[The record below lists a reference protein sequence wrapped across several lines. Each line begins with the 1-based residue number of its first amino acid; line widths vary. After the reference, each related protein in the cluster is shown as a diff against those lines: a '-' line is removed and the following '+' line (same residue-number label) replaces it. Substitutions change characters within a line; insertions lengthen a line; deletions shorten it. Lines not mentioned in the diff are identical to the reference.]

1 MLKIC
6 CQPGALASA
15 RGGRYPHAKAP
26 PRTARPSDWRAKLED
41 FMDAWRSG
49 RRHLL
54 VSVLA
59 ILAAVAPAAAQDKTD
74 DYPNRP
80 IRVIAPA
87 PPGGMI
93 DIVSRVFAQKV
104 GERTKQTVV
113 VENRS
118 GGNSAIGADLVAKA
132 KPDGYTLLMGFHGT
146 NAVLPH
152 LDPKLPFDPAKDFA
166 PVALLAVGPSVLLVH
181 PSVPATSVK
190 ELVALAKA
198 KPGALSYASFGNGT
212 SAHLMAEQFKLHAG
226 VDILHVPYRGA
237 APATQDV
244 VAGQVPM
251 MFDVIGT
258 AVSYIKDGRLRAL
271 AVTSATRS
279 PVFPDLPTIA
289 ESGYPQFESGAW
301 FGLFAPT
308 GTPAPIVAWLNREAN
323 LAFSEPDVR
332 QRFELQGM
340 TLPLGTPEAL
350 GAFAAAD
357 SRRWGDVVRRAG
369 IKLE

>member
-1 MLKIC
+1 M
-6 CQPGALASA
+6 GT
-15 RGGRYPHAKAP
+15 
-26 PRTARPSDWRAKLED
+26 RTI
-41 FMDAWRSG
+41 G
-49 RRHLL
+49 RR
-54 VSVLA
+54 VLF
-59 ILAAVAPAAAQDKTD
+59 AAVAAFAAAVPAAAQDKPG

-104 GERTKQTVV
+104 SERTKHSVV

-118 GGNSAIGADLVAKA
+118 GGNSAIGADLAAKA
-132 KPDGYTLLMGFHGT
+132 RPDGYTLLMGFHGT

-166 PVALLAVGPSVLLVH
+166 PIVLLAVGPSVLLVH

-212 SAHLMAEQFKLHAG
+212 SAHLMAEQFKLYAG
-226 VDILHVPYRGA
+226 LDIIHIPYRGA

-244 VAGQVPM
+244 VAGNVPM

-258 AVSYIKDGRLRAL
+258 AVSYVRDGRLRPL
-271 AVTSATRS
+271 AVTSAARS
-279 PVFPDLPTIA
+279 AVLPDVPSIA
-289 ESGYPQFESGAW
+289 ESGYPEFESGAW
-301 FGLFAPT
+301 FGLFAPAQ
-308 GTPAPIVAWLNREAN
+308 TPEPIIAWLNREAN
-323 LAFSEPDVR
+323 LAFAEPDVR
-332 QRFELQGM
+332 QRFDSQGM
-340 TLPLGTPEAL
+340 VLPLGSPEQLRAHVE
-350 GAFAAAD
+350 AD
-357 SRRWGDVVRRAG
+357 SRRWADVVRRAA

>member
-1 MLKIC
+1 MNTRTLGRRTLVVAIA
-6 CQPGALASA
+6 ALAFT
-15 RGGRYPHAKAP
+15 AP
-26 PRTARPSDWRAKLED
+26 S
-41 FMDAWRSG
+41 
-49 RRHLL
+49 
-54 VSVLA
+54 
-59 ILAAVAPAAAQDKTD
+59 AAQDKIG

-93 DIVSRVFAQKV
+93 DIVSRVFARKV
-104 GERTKQTVV
+104 SERTKHSVV

-118 GGNSAIGADLVAKA
+118 GGNSAIGADLAAKA
-132 KPDGYTLLMGFHGT
+132 RPDGYTLLMGFHGT

-166 PVALLAVGPSVLLVH
+166 PIVLLAVGPSVLLVH

-190 ELVALAKA
+190 ELVALVKS

-212 SAHLMAEQFKLHAG
+212 SAHLMAEQFKLYAG
-226 VDILHVPYRGA
+226 LDLVHIPYRGA

-244 VAGQVPM
+244 VAGNVPM

-258 AVSYIKDGRLRAL
+258 AVSYVRDGRLRPL

-279 PVFPDLPTIA
+279 AVLPDVPSIA
-289 ESGYPQFESGAW
+289 ESGYPEFESGAW
-301 FGLFAPT
+301 FGLFAPAQ
-308 GTPAPIVAWLNREAN
+308 TPEPIINWLNREAN
-323 LAFSEPDVR
+323 LAFAEPDVR
-332 QRFELQGM
+332 QRFDAQGM
-340 TLPLGTPEAL
+340 VLPLGSPEKLRAYVE
-350 GAFAAAD
+350 AD
-357 SRRWGDVVRRAG
+357 SRRWADVVRRAA